1 MKFLMRDR
9 MFSIGDDHWITTEHG
24 DKAFLVD
31 GKVLRVSDTF
41 ELKDPSGVKVAVIK
55 KKIVSVRDAMKI
67 ERDGETIAT
76 VKKKLFTP
84 FRDKYEAHLDDGREF
99 EIHGNILDHE
109 FDIEDDNGDRV
120 ARISRKW
127 FTLRD
132 TYGIDIEDG
141 QDVPLLLCVAVCVDH
156 LQRMEGH
163 GD

>member
-41 ELKDPSGVKVAVIK
+41 ELKDPTGVKVAVIK
-55 KKIVSVRDAMKI
+55 KKIVSVRDAMRI
-67 ERDGETIAT
+67 ERDGDTLAT

-84 FRDKYEAHLDDGREF
+84 FRDKYEAHLADGREY
-99 EIHGNILDHE
+99 EVHGDFLDHE
-109 FDIEDDNGDRV
+109 FDIDDEGGHRIARV
-120 ARISRKW
+120 SKKW
-127 FTLRD
+127 FSFRD

-141 QDVPLLLCVAVCVDH
+141 QDIPLLLCVAVCVDH
-156 LQRMEGH
+156 LQRIEH
-163 GD
+163 HED